1 MYTIR
6 KNVFE
11 TNSSMTHALVICEN
25 DEYAKWLETYDAED
39 KEDKY
44 MFCIDKSSF
53 KPYKEAMEINV
64 NELKE
69 RLKNDYLNE
78 DVTEETIER
87 YAKGEISI
95 YELTDDTYEMYITSD
110 EWDSE
115 YYCYEVENFKYTT
128 KSGDKL
134 TGFCY
139 YGHD

>member
-25 DEYAKWLETYDAED
+25 DEYANWLEAYDAED

-44 MFCIDKSSF
+44 MFCMDTSKF
-53 KPYKEAMEINV
+53 LPYKDAIEFNVKKLKKCLEDGYLYEEA
-64 NELKE
+64 
-69 RLKNDYLNE
+69 
-78 DVTEETIER
+78 TEETIEQYER
-87 YAKGEISI
+87 GEVPI
-95 YELTDDTYEMYITSD
+95 YELTDDTYEMFVTRD
-110 EWDSE
+110 EWDDD
-115 YYCYEVENFKYTT
+115 YYYEVEDFEYTT

-139 YGHD
+139 YGHE